1 MVLQVIRAMP
11 LDLLREISPESIQIY
26 NYAKVPLVITL
37 LVAAFMLGLELIFL
51 KFAQQVFAD
60 ANFKDNHLLCFV
72 LIIASGGLILSNLHW
87 VNLAVKFYD
96 QTDVIPIYQA
106 FSMVSEILVGLII
119 GDEFKLYTSSS
130 LGGLLISS
138 VITLGGVAVLATKSS
153 QMKLGS
159 ESAADTVE
167 IEMKMIEN

>member
-1 MVLQVIRAMP
+1 
-11 LDLLREISPESIQIY
+11 
-26 NYAKVPLVITL
+26 
-37 LVAAFMLGLELIFL
+37 MLGLELIFL
-51 KFAQQVFAD
+51 KFAQQVIVD
-60 ANFKDNHLLCFV
+60 VHRKEHHLLTIV
-72 LIIASGGLILSNLHW
+72 LINASIGLIFSNLHW

-119 GDEFKLYTSSS
+119 GDEFKLYTGSS

-138 VITLGGVAVLATKSS
+138 LITLGGVAVLATKSS

-159 ESAADTVE
+159 HSVDDQVE
-167 IEMKMIEN
+167 IEMQMIET